1 MWKKTAESD
10 ELIVFEKQLKQH
22 KLKIEARKN
31 NSGWEVFKTK
41 VRGNNADLISE
52 HLLDNKNQVV
62 KLIDRLKKE
71 KKNIPIQKGIHI
83 SLKRV
88 YKEEFIEKWFFKINN
103 EEFKNFLLIKFDD
116 DIKVDVVM
124 HEKYTTSE
132 KSIMEH
138 VENNLGLEE
147 LGDSIQYDVFYYKQ
161 HKYESKKDYNIN
173 YLDIEVG
180 FGDDSEEY
188 Y

>member
-1 MWKKTAESD
+1 
-10 ELIVFEKQLKQH
+10 
-22 KLKIEARKN
+22 
-31 NSGWEVFKTK
+31 
-41 VRGNNADLISE
+41 
-52 HLLDNKNQVV
+52 
-62 KLIDRLKKE
+62 
-71 KKNIPIQKGIHI
+71 
-83 SLKRV
+83 
-88 YKEEFIEKWFFKINN
+88 
-103 EEFKNFLLIKFDD
+103 LIKFDD

-124 HEKYTTSE
+124 HEKYTRSE

>member
-71 KKNIPIQKGIHI
+71 KRTY
-83 SLKRV
+83 L
-88 YKEEFIEKWFFKINN
+88 
-103 EEFKNFLLIKFDD
+103 
-116 DIKVDVVM
+116 
-124 HEKYTTSE
+124 
-132 KSIMEH
+132 
-138 VENNLGLEE
+138 
-147 LGDSIQYDVFYYKQ
+147 
-161 HKYESKKDYNIN
+161 SKKVFI
-173 YLDIEVG
+173 
-180 FGDDSEEY
+180 FH
-188 Y
+188 